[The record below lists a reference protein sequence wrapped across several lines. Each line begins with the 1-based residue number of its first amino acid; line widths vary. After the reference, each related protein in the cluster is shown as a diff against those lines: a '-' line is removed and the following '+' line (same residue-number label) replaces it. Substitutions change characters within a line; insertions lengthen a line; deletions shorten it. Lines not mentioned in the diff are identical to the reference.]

1 MIKRIPISALKV
13 GMYITD
19 LNNDWIPHN
28 TLREEDSLARLGG
41 DEFAA
46 IIGNVPD
53 AVTLDIL
60 LSRLLTVIAEPV
72 WVANHSVEVSASMGY
87 TLYPQ
92 GEEIDGD
99 QLLRQADQAM
109 YRAKRVGK
117 NRYCCFQ
124 DADA

>member
-1 MIKRIPISALKV
+1 
-13 GMYITD
+13 
-19 LNNDWIPHN
+19 
-28 TLREEDSLARLGG
+28 
-41 DEFAA
+41 
-46 IIGNVPD
+46 
-53 AVTLDIL
+53 
-60 LSRLLTVIAEPV
+60 
-72 WVANHSVEVSASMGY
+72 MGY

-109 YRAKRVGK
+109 YRAKREGK